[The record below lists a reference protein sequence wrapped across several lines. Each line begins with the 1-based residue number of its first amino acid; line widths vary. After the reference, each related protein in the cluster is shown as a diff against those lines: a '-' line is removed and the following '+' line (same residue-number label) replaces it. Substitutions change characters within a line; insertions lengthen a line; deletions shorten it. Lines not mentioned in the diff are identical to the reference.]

1 MVVDLIFQAFLS
13 DLIEAMK
20 LIKIDRVAVGHNHA
34 VKDNGQTAL
43 LAESDR
49 TNLPSFSK
57 HNGAIRD
64 KHMLAVVRI
73 DRI

>member
-1 MVVDLIFQAFLS
+1 MVVDFIFQAFFS

-20 LIKIDRVAVGHNHA
+20 LIKIDRVAVGHDHA

-43 LAESDR
+43 LAESNGTDL
-49 TNLPSFSK
+49 TSLSK
-57 HNGAIRD
+57 NNGPIGD